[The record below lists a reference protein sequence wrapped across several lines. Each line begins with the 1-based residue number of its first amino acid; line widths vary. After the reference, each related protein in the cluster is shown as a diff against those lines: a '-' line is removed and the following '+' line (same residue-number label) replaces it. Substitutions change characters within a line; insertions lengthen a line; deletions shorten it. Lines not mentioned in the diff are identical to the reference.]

1 VKLSLGIEGNGLQ
14 AMADWLTHIRIPW
27 MLLGG
32 VSPVLTLAVSGCAVL
47 TSSAIEP
54 ALGMRNAVTGLQN
67 SRRATHQ
74 FLQAVSQL
82 PQVVS
87 TGDGDTLRVRVD
99 GQPVTVRLACV
110 DAPETSQ
117 PYGAQAA
124 NRLQTLLPT
133 GTLVEMRVVDTDRYG
148 RTVAEIFK
156 DQQSVGLQ
164 LVAEGYAV
172 VYQDYLGGCAPN
184 QQAYL
189 QAEANAQAHQLNFW
203 SQANPILPWDFRRG
217 VTTQSPGNQPS
228 ADSSLPCLQS
238 DCDCSD
244 FATQAEAQA
253 VLDGIPGDPHFLDGD
268 SDGIACEA
276 LP

>member
-1 VKLSLGIEGNGLQ
+1 MRKKRIFLGVLSPFLTWTIGSCAAVGL
-14 AMADWLTHIRIPW
+14 
-27 MLLGG
+27 
-32 VSPVLTLAVSGCAVL
+32 VSPEPTAGLR
-47 TSSAIEP
+47 TSASEF
-54 ALGMRNAVTGLQN
+54 QN
-67 SRRATHQ
+67 GRRAADAFFQ
-74 FLQAVSQL
+74 SVDQM
-82 PQVVS
+82 PQVIS

-110 DAPETSQ
+110 DAPETNQ
-117 PYGAQAA
+117 PYGAEAA
-124 NRLQTLLPT
+124 NRLQSLLPA

-156 DQQSVGLQ
+156 NRQSVGLQ

-172 VYQDYLGGCAPN
+172 VYQDYLSGCAPN
-184 QQAYL
+184 EQAYL
-189 QAEANAQAHQLNFW
+189 QAEANARSHQLNFW
-203 SQANPILPWDFRRG
+203 SQTNPILPWDFRRG
-217 VTTQSPGNQPS
+217 VTTQSPENQPS
-228 ADSSLPCLQS
+228 GDSSLPCLQG

-268 SDGIACEA
+268 SDGVACEA